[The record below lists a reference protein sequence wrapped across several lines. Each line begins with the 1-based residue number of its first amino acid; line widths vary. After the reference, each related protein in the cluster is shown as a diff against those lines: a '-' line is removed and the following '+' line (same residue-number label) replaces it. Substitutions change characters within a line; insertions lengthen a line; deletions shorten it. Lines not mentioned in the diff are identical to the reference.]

1 MDSREIYEND
11 MRNKVVEINRK
22 ITSIDD
28 MLKSSKGELVDLP
41 GFNDGEVMT
50 VRLRRPS
57 MLNMIKSGKIP
68 NELLTDANRLFSK
81 GTSSMAENAV
91 ISNPDSLKDM
101 MQLLETVCESAF
113 VEPSYQEIKGAGIEL
128 TDSQML
134 AVFEYTQNGVGN
146 LKSFH

>member
-22 ITSIDD
+22 ITSIDE
-28 MLKSSKGELVDLP
+28 MLQSSKGELVDLP
-41 GFNDGEVMT
+41 GFNSDERMT

-57 MLNMIKSGKIP
+57 MLQMIKAGKIP
-68 NELLTDANRLFSK
+68 NDLLVDANRLFTK
-81 GTSSMAENAV
+81 GTSGVAESAV
-91 ISNPDSLKDM
+91 INNPDSLRDM
-101 MQLLETVCESAF
+101 MQLLETICESAF
-113 VEPSYQEIKGAGIEL
+113 VEPTYQEIKGAGIEL